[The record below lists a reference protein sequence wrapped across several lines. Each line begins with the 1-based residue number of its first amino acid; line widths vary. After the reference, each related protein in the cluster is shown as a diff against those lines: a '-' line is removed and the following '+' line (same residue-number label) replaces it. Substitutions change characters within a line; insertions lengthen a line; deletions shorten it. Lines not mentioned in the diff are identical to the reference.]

1 MRTLTLGDLEVRLT
15 GETGDG
21 PIVVMLHGFGA
32 PGDDLVPLGEVLAGA
47 APGARFVFPAA
58 PLALPSF
65 FGESRAWWMIDME
78 ALERDM
84 AVGVPRDRSAEV
96 PDGMAEANA
105 RIMALLAALPDEVGG
120 GPLVLGGFSQ
130 GAMLACD
137 VALRSGV
144 PLAGL
149 ALLSGTFLAAGEWR
163 PRMADRSGLRVFQS
177 HGRRDPLLPFAA
189 AERLKGELTA
199 AGLEVDWHPFD
210 GAHEIPPPVLRALA
224 AYLESVLA
232 EPVKP

>member
-1 MRTLTLGDLEVRLT
+1 MRTLTLGGLEVRLT
-15 GETGDG
+15 GDTGDG

-32 PGDDLVPLGEVLAGA
+32 PGDDLVPLGEVLAEA

-78 ALERDM
+78 ALERDL

-105 RIMALLAALPDEVGG
+105 RIMALLAALPGEVGD
-120 GPLVLGGFSQ
+120 GPLILGGFSQ
-130 GAMLACD
+130 GAMLSCD

-149 ALLSGTFLAAGEWR
+149 VLLSGTFLAAGEWR
-163 PRMADRSGLRVFQS
+163 PLMEKRRGLGVFQS

-189 AERLKGELTA
+189 AERLRDELTG

-224 AYLESVLA
+224 AFLGGVLA
-232 EPVKP
+232 EPDRP